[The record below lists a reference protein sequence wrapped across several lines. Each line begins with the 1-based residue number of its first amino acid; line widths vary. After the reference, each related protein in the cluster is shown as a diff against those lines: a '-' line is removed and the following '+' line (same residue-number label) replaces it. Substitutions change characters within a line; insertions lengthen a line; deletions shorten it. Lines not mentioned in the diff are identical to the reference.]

1 RGHDGDTRHHAQG
14 IGGQAFQA
22 SLALLDDLTMHLE
35 NTPVFLVITF
45 RADANLTLAT
55 LARPCC
61 TPVALSELTS
71 QPARQLLAQLV
82 GVTELPAAVEQHLGL
97 RDRDGRDSPVNP
109 LFLEEAVRM
118 LQGIGVLRQDGRV
131 QVNEALLAQVQVP
144 DTIHGLL
151 LARLD
156 RLPVGER
163 DLLQVASVIGR
174 QFAAEPLTMLSAEPS
189 PQVVVEMLAN
199 LSAAEMTRLVEA
211 DPAWIYLFQHAM
223 THEVAYESLPF
234 ARRQML
240 HALIADWLIEANVD
254 N

>member
-1 RGHDGDTRHHAQG
+1 M
-14 IGGQAFQA
+14 I
-22 SLALLDDLTMHLE
+22 
-35 NTPVFLVITF
+35 
-45 RADANLTLAT
+45 
-55 LARPCC
+55 
-61 TPVALSELTS
+61 
-71 QPARQLLAQLV
+71 QLV
-82 GVTELPAAVEQHLGL
+82 GVQELPAAVEQHLGL

-118 LQGIGVLRQDGRV
+118 LEGIGVLQRNGRV

-156 RLPVGER
+156 RLPVVER

-174 QFAAEPLTMLSAEPS
+174 QFAAEPLAMLSAEPS
-189 PQVVVEMLAN
+189 PQLVVEMLVT

-211 DPAWIYLFQHAM
+211 DPEWVYLFQHAM
-223 THEVAYESLPF
+223 THEVAYESLPY

-240 HALIADWLIEANVD
+240 HALIADWLLEVNAANLPRYTRCWRTITAVLPTTRRGW
-254 N
+254 NMP